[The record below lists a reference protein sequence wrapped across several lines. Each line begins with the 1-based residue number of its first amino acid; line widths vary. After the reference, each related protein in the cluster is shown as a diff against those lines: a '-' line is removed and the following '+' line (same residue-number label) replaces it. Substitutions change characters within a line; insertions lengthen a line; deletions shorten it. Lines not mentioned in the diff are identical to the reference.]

1 MPNMKTLPQRLLGA
15 TVRKSGKND
24 LPVWAMLFPALLLF
38 VLVSVY
44 PFLWLLRNVLYDYNG
59 FVRYFIG
66 ADNFRRLLSDDV
78 YWWSVVHTVEYS
90 ALKLAF
96 IIPLSLVIAVLLN
109 GTVSGKTVFRTV
121 FFVPTV
127 VSAAV
132 ASLIFYF
139 IFSPYNGILNG
150 ILGAL
155 GVTNAKIDWLG
166 NRLLV
171 MPSIIFVAVWGG
183 FGNYMVL
190 FLSGLQGIP
199 QEVYESGTM
208 DGASRFQKFRF
219 ITLPMLGPIMKV
231 ILMLAITTAL
241 KDYESIMVLTGGGP
255 VGRSQVMFL
264 YVYQL
269 MFGNEN
275 SAGSVQIGYGSVAG
289 IMSSVFV
296 AVIAILYLRL
306 SRKMDVQ

>member
-24 LPVWAMLFPALLLF
+24 LPVWAMLFPSLLLF
-38 VLVSVY
+38 ILVSIY
-44 PFLWLLRNVLYDYNG
+44 PFLWLIRNVPYDYNG

-66 ADNFRRLLSDDV
+66 ADNFRRLFSDDV

-96 IIPLSLVIAVLLN
+96 IIPLSLVIAILLN
-109 GTVSGKTVFRTV
+109 GAVSGKTVFRTV

-150 ILGAL
+150 ILGTL
-155 GVTNAKIDWLG
+155 GVTDAKIDWLG
-166 NRLLV
+166 NRMLV

-190 FLSGLQGIP
+190 FLAGLQGIP

-208 DGASRFQKFRF
+208 DGASRLQKFRF

-275 SAGSVQIGYGSVAG
+275 STGSVQIGYGSVAG
-289 IMSSVFV
+289 IISSVFV
-296 AVIAILYLRL
+296 AAIAIFYLRL

>member
-1 MPNMKTLPQRLLGA
+1 MQNMKSLPQRLFGA

-44 PFLWLLRNVLYDYNG
+44 PFLWLIRNVLYDYNG

-90 ALKLAF
+90 AFKLVT

-109 GTVSGKTVFRTV
+109 GTVSGKAVFRTV

-275 SAGSVQIGYGSVAG
+275 STGSVQIGYGSVAG

-296 AVIAILYLRL
+296 AAIAILYLRL
-306 SRKMDVQ
+306 SRKMDQQ